1 MPSPFGKG
9 PSIHRSAKSL
19 NKLLAS
25 HIALA
30 KAGKLPD
37 ASTAELGSTTM
48 SIAKKAK
55 QAFLGSQSHY
65 EKRQHEVAKQ
75 PDTTEHSVRGPEK
88 KVRGKLAGQHVMNFE
103 AWWKFPSSRQ
113 GQNWTKGNKLYNGH
127 LIINDVFDFID
138 SRGSDTFKKDS

>member
-1 MPSPFGKG
+1 MPSPLGKG
-9 PSIHRSAKSL
+9 PLIHRSAKSL

-48 SIAKKAK
+48 AIARKAK

-65 EKRQHEVAKQ
+65 KEREHTVAKQ
-75 PDTTEHSVRGPEK
+75 PDKTEHSVRGPK
-88 KVRGKLAGQHVMNFE
+88 KKLSGKLAGKHAMNFE
-103 AWWKFPSSRQ
+103 AWWKFPNSRR
-113 GQNWTKGNKLYNGH
+113 GENWTKGNKLYNGH
-127 LIINDVFDFID
+127 LTITDVVDCVD
-138 SRGSDTFKKDS
+138 SRSNDTFKKDS